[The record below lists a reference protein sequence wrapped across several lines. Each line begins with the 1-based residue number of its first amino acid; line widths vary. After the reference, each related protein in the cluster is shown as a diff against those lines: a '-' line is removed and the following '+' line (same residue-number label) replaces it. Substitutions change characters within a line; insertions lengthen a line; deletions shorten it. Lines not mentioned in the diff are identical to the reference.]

1 MSGAQ
6 CQVRPNY
13 FHHEPLTVQLLTT
26 GTECQ
31 PFSALKRHLLAHPVK
46 ARNSSRLGKL
56 RLMPVPLKVP
66 QNVCTLFGILSR
78 STPSPEEVIPEHP
91 AKCSSRSSKLEGK
104 PAAMADRPVSV
115 SFTQPMKSKYNLR
128 SPWQKCDLG

>member
-1 MSGAQ
+1 MPS
-6 CQVRPNY
+6 
-13 FHHEPLTVQLLTT
+13 ETMQLLSSLATHCT
-26 GTECQ
+26 ASDNRHKQSANHSRLSRGTD
-31 PFSALKRHLLAHPVK
+31 LLAHPVK

-66 QNVCTLFGILSR
+66 LNVCTLFGILSR

-128 SPWQKCDLG
+128 SPWQKCDLS